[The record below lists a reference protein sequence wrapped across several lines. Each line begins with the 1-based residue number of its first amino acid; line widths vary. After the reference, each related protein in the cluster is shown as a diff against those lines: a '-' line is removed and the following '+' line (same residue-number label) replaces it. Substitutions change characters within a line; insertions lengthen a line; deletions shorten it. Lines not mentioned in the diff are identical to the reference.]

1 MSKRDVAVTLR
12 QIIEFADEIAAL
24 IANRSRDQLNSTKEF
39 RRALERCIELVCE
52 AARRL
57 PEEWREHHQDIP
69 WRQIIGMR
77 NVMIH
82 GYDVVSNDVLWNTA
96 AHDMPQLRA
105 KIESIL
111 VNEA

>member
-39 RRALERCIELVCE
+39 RRALERCIELVGE

-57 PEEWREHHQDIP
+57 PEE
-69 WRQIIGMR
+69 
-77 NVMIH
+77 
-82 GYDVVSNDVLWNTA
+82 
-96 AHDMPQLRA
+96 
-105 KIESIL
+105 
-111 VNEA
+111 